1 MTPRYT
7 PITTP
12 LPELYQTSKLGM
24 NTLALTED
32 FKRYFGIYLGQDKGC
47 ASGHYLYAAMAHTL
61 RDRLF
66 ERMKNTKHT
75 YADSRCKQ
83 AYYLSMEFL
92 MGRATGNA
100 ALNLGIEEPL
110 KKALVNLVL

>member
-66 ERMKNTKHT
+66 ERMKIPNIPTPN
-75 YADSRCKQ
+75 
-83 AYYLSMEFL
+83 
-92 MGRATGNA
+92 RAANKPITC
-100 ALNLGIEEPL
+100 PWSF
-110 KKALVNLVL
+110 